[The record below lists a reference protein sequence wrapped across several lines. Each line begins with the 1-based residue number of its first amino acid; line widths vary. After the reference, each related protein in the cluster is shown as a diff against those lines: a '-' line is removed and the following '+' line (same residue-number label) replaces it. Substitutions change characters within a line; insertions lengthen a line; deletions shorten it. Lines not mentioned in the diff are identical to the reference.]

1 MIIKTLLLPNK
12 SPQKP
17 SFMLHEH
24 SNHEMGPDK
33 AAEKKSKLGVKLFL
47 IYTAIY
53 FGFVIIGVFFSDL
66 MGVYIIGGQ
75 NLAVVYGFGLII
87 LAIIM
92 GFIYNAM
99 CTRLENK
106 MNGGEE

>member
-1 MIIKTLLLPNK
+1 
-12 SPQKP
+12 
-17 SFMLHEH
+17 MLHEH

-47 IYTAIY
+47 VYTIIY

-66 MGVYIIGGQ
+66 MGVYVIGGQ

-87 LAIIM
+87 LAIVM

-106 MNGGEE
+106 MNGGEES